1 MLIAG
6 CDPHYT
12 KLAFSLIEYTKENG
26 RRHIRTDYFPIPDLA
41 QKKKSLRQSE
51 ITNQKLEKIF
61 IMSYRWLNEH
71 KPDAFGIEGFQAFS
85 NPKSGFSVGK
95 TTIVKMS
102 SAVTAVKCAVFA
114 TGKFPIEGSAQGTR
128 WAILKKKGGSKEEV
142 WQATFSRYPELNFPK
157 VAEGNKEHIHDS
169 LAIAEV
175 TLLDILEQMKRT
187 GGLEL

>member
-1 MLIAG
+1 MIIAG
-6 CDPHYT
+6 CDPHFT
-12 KLAFSLIEYTKENG
+12 KLAFSLVEYTKEKG
-26 RRHIRTDYFPIPDLA
+26 RSHIRTDYFPIPDLA

-61 IMSYRWLNEH
+61 LMSYRWLKEY

-114 TGKFPIEGSAQGTR
+114 MGKFPMEGSAQGTR
-128 WAILKKKGGSKEEV
+128 WAVLNKKGGSKEEV
-142 WQATFSRYPELNFPK
+142 WEAVFPRYPNLKFPN
-157 VAEGNKEHIHDS
+157 VAEGNKEHIYDS

-175 TLLDILEQMKRT
+175 ALLDILEQIKRR
-187 GGLEL
+187 GALEI